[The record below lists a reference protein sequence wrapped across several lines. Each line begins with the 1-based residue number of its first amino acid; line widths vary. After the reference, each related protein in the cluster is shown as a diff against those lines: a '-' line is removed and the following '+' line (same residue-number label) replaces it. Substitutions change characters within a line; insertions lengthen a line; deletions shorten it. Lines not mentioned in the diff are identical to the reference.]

1 MKNSRS
7 PGLGRRETP
16 IEKAND
22 EEQKQHRKNGGQR
35 GDEPEL
41 IMMRHFHR
49 FDTYIAKGDEI
60 KRRAKVQ
67 TGIKTDQRLAAS
79 LIHSHS
85 GKSLGCSLRSVC
97 GKGLL
102 NLMGENKRPIG

>member
-22 EEQKQHRKNGGQR
+22 EEQKQHRKDGGQR

-41 IMMRHFHR
+41 IMMRHFYR
-49 FDTYIAKGDEI
+49 YDT
-60 KRRAKVQ
+60 
-67 TGIKTDQRLAAS
+67 
-79 LIHSHS
+79 
-85 GKSLGCSLRSVC
+85 
-97 GKGLL
+97 
-102 NLMGENKRPIG
+102 